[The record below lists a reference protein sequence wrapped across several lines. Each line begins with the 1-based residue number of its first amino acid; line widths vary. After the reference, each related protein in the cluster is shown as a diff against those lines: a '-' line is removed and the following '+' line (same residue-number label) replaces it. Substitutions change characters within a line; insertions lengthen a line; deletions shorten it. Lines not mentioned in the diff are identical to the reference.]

1 MGVWD
6 SSSHIL
12 GEQEAESRQEEGPG
26 YQTSRSTFSDPLP
39 LAMFHP
45 FKVPQPSQRGSPAG
59 IKCSAQESVGETLH
73 TQITAQTKQASSLL
87 SEECVHTVIAASI
100 GINPSFLLGIL
111 KGVSNSL
118 HTSEVSLLAPDV

>member
-26 YQTSRSTFSDPLP
+26 YQTSRSTFSDSLP
-39 LAMFHP
+39 LAIFHP
-45 FKVPQPSQRGSPAG
+45 FKVPQPFQRGSPAG

-73 TQITAQTKQASSLL
+73 TQITSQTKQASSLL
-87 SEECVHTVIAASI
+87 SEECVHSHC
-100 GINPSFLLGIL
+100 GLHRRQPFLPLGDL
-111 KGVSNSL
+111 KRGLKLFAHFRGQPVSP
-118 HTSEVSLLAPDV
+118 E